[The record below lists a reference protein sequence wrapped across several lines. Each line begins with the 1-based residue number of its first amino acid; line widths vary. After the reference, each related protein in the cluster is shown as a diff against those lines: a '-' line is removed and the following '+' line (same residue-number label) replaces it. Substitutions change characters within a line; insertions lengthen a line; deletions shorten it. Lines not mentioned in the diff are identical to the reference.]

1 MARVPIRTIIE
12 TWKACGQNSSEAARQ
27 LGIDRRTVQRW
38 VDRGKQPWGYVRWRG
53 VQRRSTAPK
62 RPKQVLWGDAAA
74 RVRGWRE
81 ATGFCREKLA
91 VLAQAQGL
99 EVSASTIHRYLQRTG
114 LVRPSTK
121 RRRPRFQ
128 NGQVMRPRNCPGLGY
143 LQMDVKYV
151 TTELSGLPYTCYL
164 YAALDISTRYKV
176 GLVLPKLDEGGALL
190 ALYHAT
196 QQFPFSDASISSYSS
211 MELCLAGQMVALAP
225 VASMAKSAAVSHS
238 PFCSITPLGA
248 GPATGLTRL
257 IGLRSDWLD
266 GVLRKCACSGP
277 TTRRSCCSR
286 GVDKE
291 LGGFSG
297 PVRRVLPVVSRGKSG
312 SRQVPQGGV
321 DRTGGHIAEYV
332 GDE

>member
-1 MARVPIRTIIE
+1 MGHGKSTDTDDHRNVE
-12 TWKACGQNSSEAARQ
+12 GMWSEQ
-27 LGIDRRTVQRW
+27 LGSSPSVGDRPPHRPTLGGPRETTL
-38 VDRGKQPWGYVRWRG
+38 GYVRWRG
-53 VQRRSTAPK
+53 VQRRPTAPK
-62 RPKQVLWGDAAA
+62 RPKRVLWGDAAA

-143 LQMDVKYV
+143 LQMDVKYI
-151 TTELSGLPYTCYL
+151 TPELSGLPYTCYL

-196 QQFPFSDASISSYSS
+196 QQFPFPLHYVQTDNGLEFQKRFHAQCAEVGLEHFYIH
-211 MELCLAGQMVALAP
+211 
-225 VASMAKSAAVSHS
+225 KSAPNENAVVEGSFRTDEEEFFFWLEEAPQDHLELNAWHQRFLDTYNS
-238 PFCSITPLGA
+238 VRPHMGINMLTP
-248 GPATGLTRL
+248 
-257 IGLRSDWLD
+257 
-266 GVLRKCACSGP
+266 
-277 TTRRSCCSR
+277 
-286 GVDKE
+286 KE
-291 LGGFSG
+291 AIALYH
-297 PVRRVLPVVSRGKSG
+297 KS
-312 SRQVPQGGV
+312 
-321 DRTGGHIAEYV
+321 
-332 GDE
+332 